1 MVIVVGTRQ
10 SKRAPNNLEC
20 PSHIMWSH
28 ALGDSNSIKETFH
41 TTAAK
46 DNFESEIYIFFPYT
60 MIRKYGLIV
69 SVFFFFFGWNDCV
82 NLEVSKLAN

>member
-1 MVIVVGTRQ
+1 MVGTRQ

-46 DNFESEIYIFFPYT
+46 DNFESEIYIYFSIYNDKEIWFDCV
-60 MIRKYGLIV
+60 GL
-69 SVFFFFFGWNDCV
+69 FFFFLDGMI
-82 NLEVSKLAN
+82 VSILKSQN

>member
-1 MVIVVGTRQ
+1 
-10 SKRAPNNLEC
+10 
-20 PSHIMWSH
+20 MWSH

-46 DNFESEIYIFFPYT
+46 DNFESEIYIYFSIYNDKEIWFDCV
-60 MIRKYGLIV
+60 GL
-69 SVFFFFFGWNDCV
+69 FFFFFGWNDCV